1 MPRCPDCNKF
11 VALQEEDPEVQSL
24 EVDEE
29 GTVTAEV
36 RIVNVCANCNTELTE
51 YTFSVDDQIGLP
63 EPDDDHEHDLEVE
76 EVSSER
82 TQPDHTPPG
91 QKPPPARYRKTYYG
105 FELTVKVTCKGCDL
119 EEELVLADDVQASG
133 MEVLV

>member
-1 MPRCPDCNKF
+1 MTMLHISRHAQIDWSVKPARECKTKLGGGRNMPRCNSCNKF
-11 VALQEEDPEVQSL
+11 VALQEEDPE
-24 EVDEE
+24 
-29 GTVTAEV
+29 
-36 RIVNVCANCNTELTE
+36 
-51 YTFSVDDQIGLP
+51 
-63 EPDDDHEHDLEVE
+63 EHALEVE

-119 EEELVLADDVQASG
+119 EEELV
-133 MEVLV
+133 